1 MLMTSLRT
9 ERTGRSNLEMI
20 SWRARASQQLR
31 YVLELSLIIDAT
43 NVLFVTV
50 VRIEPNSASPST
62 TLLAASVN
70 LDEWTPLERNM
81 FNFAAVTVKKKRI

>member
-1 MLMTSLRT
+1 
-9 ERTGRSNLEMI
+9 MI

-50 VRIEPNSASPST
+50 VRIGPNSASPST

-81 FNFAAVTVKKKRI
+81 FNFAAVTVKKKRF